1 MLIPYKKFLPIYKIY
16 HKQYLC
22 LFLAARCVENV
33 LQFIPSNRYVQ
44 YNRLTEKQT
53 ASKYAPVYVFS

>member
-1 MLIPYKKFLPIYKIY
+1 MLIPCERFLPKYKIY
-16 HKQYLC
+16 HKQYLY

-53 ASKYAPVYVFS
+53 ASKYVLVYVFS